1 LQFSLAIEAIEE
13 YEMMSKLPTALLP
26 IIWAEEGTL
35 IAFIIHVNLIN

>member
-1 LQFSLAIEAIEE
+1 MEAIEE

-35 IAFIIHVNLIN
+35 IVFIIYINLVN